1 MLSDLGGL
9 REARSHYRRALQII
23 ESFYG
28 PDNLDAAV
36 ILNKLGDTARAQGE
50 PAEAHTF
57 FARALGIFRDNLG
70 KDHLYTTIIEEHLDT
85 LPRTQLPQETVD
97 DDYVFYF

>member
-9 REARSHYRRALQII
+9 TEARSHYRRALKII
-23 ESFYG
+23 EWFYG

-50 PAEAHTF
+50 SAEARTF

-70 KDHLYTTIIEEHLDT
+70 QDHPYTIITEEHLDA